1 MLVNMGPDRKSGGD
15 RITYPSS
22 GRPSRPASGYSG
34 VEPPEIKPLQALAI
48 YIPTSATV
56 PNLNGNFMVSDR
68 RIEDEFQVTRRVRE
82 LVPLSQAP
90 ALDFRQISQGGGR
103 TIGGGMS
110 KEARRRAKQKVKRE
124 RGKT

>member
-1 MLVNMGPDRKSGGD
+1 MQPDR
-15 RITYPSS
+15 RPEFRRTYPSA
-22 GRPSRPASGYSG
+22 GRKSKLATGYSG
-34 VEPPEIKPLQALAI
+34 VEPPEIKPLPALAI
-48 YIPTSATV
+48 HIPTSATV
-56 PNLNGNFMVSDR
+56 TGLNGNFMVSDR
-68 RIEDEFQVTRRVRE
+68 MIEDEFRVTRRVTE
-82 LVPLSQAP
+82 LVPLTQAP